1 MYVRNIVDLVIAL
14 ILVAQWCRAPV
25 DALAV
30 LKTQDVAT
38 QSDLRQKK

>member
-1 MYVRNIVDLVIAL
+1 LNVCSVADLVTAL
-14 ILVAQWCRAPV
+14 VLVAKWCRAPV

-38 QSDLRQKK
+38 QSDLTQKV